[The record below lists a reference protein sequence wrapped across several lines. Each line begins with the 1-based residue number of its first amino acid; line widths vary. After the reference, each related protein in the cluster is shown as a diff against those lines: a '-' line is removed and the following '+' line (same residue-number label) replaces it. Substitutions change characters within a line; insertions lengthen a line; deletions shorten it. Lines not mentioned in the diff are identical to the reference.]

1 MSSFIWILI
10 LLSAGV
16 LVYSLVYT
24 FKVGRQQKA
33 LKNELDTD
41 LPEKVQEHPY
51 TRNPIFLAFI
61 ISAVIVILFILYYAF
76 AYR

>member
-1 MSSFIWILI
+1 MSSFVLILM
-10 LLSAGV
+10 LLSAGI

-24 FKVGRQQKA
+24 FKVAQQQKA

-41 LPEKVQEHPY
+41 LPDKVQEHPY
-51 TRNPIFLAFI
+51 TRNPIFLAFL
-61 ISAVIVILFILYYAF
+61 ISAALVILLILYFAI